1 MMRMSIKTSGE
12 DSQQIFHR
20 HKGHARE
27 KGEPHHH
34 ISQPGTSQSIDD
46 DYDHDEAYN
55 DDSGDDD
62 GDDNGDDNDDPY
74 QVLQV
79 KAVDGDRGIGNPIT
93 YSITGGP
100 DHLFAVNKL
109 NGLVYVNVRL
119 VLFQRLLLA
128 IDTFWKSD
136 VDNKQ
141 MCKGPN

>member
-27 KGEPHHH
+27 KGESHHH
-34 ISQPGTSQSIDD
+34 ISQPGTSQSIDV
-46 DYDHDEAYN
+46 DYDHDDAY
-55 DDSGDDD
+55 
-62 GDDNGDDNDDPY
+62 DDNGDDNDDPH

-128 IDTFWKSD
+128 MDTF
-136 VDNKQ
+136 
-141 MCKGPN
+141 

>member
-1 MMRMSIKTSGE
+1 MAKQMMRMSIKTSGE

-27 KGEPHHH
+27 KGESHHH
-34 ISQPGTSQSIDD
+34 FSQPGTSQSIDD
-46 DYDHDEAYN
+46 DYDHEDAY
-55 DDSGDDD
+55 
-62 GDDNGDDNDDPY
+62 DDNGDDNDDPH

-119 VLFQRLLLA
+119 VLRQRLLLA
-128 IDTFWKSD
+128 MDTF
-136 VDNKQ
+136 
-141 MCKGPN
+141 

>member
-20 HKGHARE
+20 HKGHTRE
-27 KGEPHHH
+27 KGEFHHH

-46 DYDHDEAYN
+46 DYDHEDAY
-55 DDSGDDD
+55 D
-62 GDDNGDDNDDPY
+62 DDNGDDNDDPH

-119 VLFQRLLLA
+119 VLLQRLLLA
-128 IDTFWKSD
+128 MDTFWKSD

>member
-1 MMRMSIKTSGE
+1 MMRISIKTSGE
-12 DSQQIFHR
+12 DSQQIFHW

-27 KGEPHHH
+27 KGESHRH

-46 DYDHDEAYN
+46 DYDHEDAY
-55 DDSGDDD
+55 D
-62 GDDNGDDNDDPY
+62 DDNGDDNDDPH

-128 IDTFWKSD
+128 IDTF
-136 VDNKQ
+136 
-141 MCKGPN
+141 

>member
-1 MMRMSIKTSGE
+1 MMRISIKTSGE

-20 HKGHARE
+20 HKGHTRE
-27 KGEPHHH
+27 KGEFHHH

-46 DYDHDEAYN
+46 DYDHEDAY
-55 DDSGDDD
+55 D
-62 GDDNGDDNDDPY
+62 DDNGDDNDDPH

-100 DHLFAVNKL
+100 GHLFAVNKL

-119 VLFQRLLLA
+119 VLLQRLLLA
-128 IDTFWKSD
+128 MDTF
-136 VDNKQ
+136 
-141 MCKGPN
+141 

>member
-12 DSQQIFHR
+12 DSQQILHR
-20 HKGHARE
+20 HKGHTRE
-27 KGEPHHH
+27 KGEFHHH

-46 DYDHDEAYN
+46 DYDNEDAY
-55 DDSGDDD
+55 D
-62 GDDNGDDNDDPY
+62 DDNGDDNDDPH

-119 VLFQRLLLA
+119 VLLQRLLLA
-128 IDTFWKSD
+128 MDTF
-136 VDNKQ
+136 
-141 MCKGPN
+141 

>member
-27 KGEPHHH
+27 KGESHHH

-46 DYDHDEAYN
+46 DYDHEDAYN
-55 DDSGDDD
+55 
-62 GDDNGDDNDDPY
+62 DDNGDDNDDPH

-119 VLFQRLLLA
+119 VLLQRLLLA
-128 IDTFWKSD
+128 KNTFWKSH
-136 VDNKQ
+136 VDNIQ

>member
-27 KGEPHHH
+27 KGESHHH

-46 DYDHDEAYN
+46 DYDHEDAY
-55 DDSGDDD
+55 D
-62 GDDNGDDNDDPY
+62 DDNGDDNDDPH

-100 DHLFAVNKL
+100 GHLFAVNKL

-119 VLFQRLLLA
+119 VLLQRLLLA
-128 IDTFWKSD
+128 MDTF
-136 VDNKQ
+136 
-141 MCKGPN
+141 

>member
-1 MMRMSIKTSGE
+1 MMRISIKTSGE

-27 KGEPHHH
+27 KGESHHH

-46 DYDHDEAYN
+46 DYDHEDAY
-55 DDSGDDD
+55 D
-62 GDDNGDDNDDPY
+62 DDNGDDNDDPH

-100 DHLFAVNKL
+100 GHLFAVNKL

-119 VLFQRLLLA
+119 VLLQRLLLA
-128 IDTFWKSD
+128 MDTF
-136 VDNKQ
+136 
-141 MCKGPN
+141 

>member
-20 HKGHARE
+20 HKGHTRE
-27 KGEPHHH
+27 KGEFHHH

-46 DYDHDEAYN
+46 DYDHEDAYN
-55 DDSGDDD
+55 
-62 GDDNGDDNDDPY
+62 DDNGDDNDDPH

-119 VLFQRLLLA
+119 VLLQRLLLA
-128 IDTFWKSD
+128 MDTFWKSD
-136 VDNKQ
+136 VDNNQ

>member
-1 MMRMSIKTSGE
+1 MMRISIKRSGE
-12 DSQQIFHR
+12 DSQQIFHW

-27 KGEPHHH
+27 KGESHHH

-46 DYDHDEAYN
+46 DYDHEDAY
-55 DDSGDDD
+55 D
-62 GDDNGDDNDDPY
+62 DDNGDDNDDPH

-100 DHLFAVNKL
+100 GHLFAVNKL

-119 VLFQRLLLA
+119 VLLQRLLLA
-128 IDTFWKSD
+128 MDTF
-136 VDNKQ
+136 
-141 MCKGPN
+141 

>member
-27 KGEPHHH
+27 KGESHHH

-46 DYDHDEAYN
+46 DYDHEDAY
-55 DDSGDDD
+55 
-62 GDDNGDDNDDPY
+62 DDNGDDNDDLH

-128 IDTFWKSD
+128 MDTF
-136 VDNKQ
+136 
-141 MCKGPN
+141 